1 MIVYFPFVLFAAG
14 LLIAYGSAGLPRQA
28 ATIAMVAAGSWS
40 LALLVDP
47 GSATW
52 AIGPIIATVLLPR
65 AGQRVRSNFEGLTRR
80 AVTLTVAM
88 LVALFA
94 ATRLP
99 IGENPILLSAV
110 PWLLGAV
117 GTAWFT
123 SPIDEPERLQGQA
136 LMIAAV
142 AVVILSAVPA
152 DPLTAGVAGAMA
164 LMPIAGGR
172 GRIPGPV
179 RPAFSGVLLL
189 TAAGSAVLAATG
201 LVLGPISLG
210 DLSID
215 VGGPVL
221 LASAI
226 VLVVGSAAS
235 AAGIEWA
242 ALLAVL
248 ALVAA
253 APALRW
259 SALAALVAVATV
271 LERDAE
277 RPAWLAVGVVG
288 LTPVL
293 QALASPTW
301 SARVQAVAL
310 GLGLVMMLF
319 AARAGML
326 RVLVLPATTLLV
338 MLFLPSLSPSNAVR
352 FQWVAALG
360 AALLIARPLL
370 STLTGESPKDA
381 IRDRL
386 LAGLLL
392 LAIGAR
398 DSFGLGELA
407 VILLLIDLAIVRVD
421 DVPGPASGWSG
432 RLILLARS
440 NWPPSATFAG
450 ATLAVIG
457 ALQASL
463 VLGLLAAVMFA
474 VLQLAPLLDRQA
486 LSPGPDRPHS
496 SLRWIGPVVSVAC
509 GIAPAMLLRML
520 RL

>member
-1 MIVYFPFVLFAAG
+1 VIVYFPFVLFAAG
-14 LLIAYGSAGLPRQA
+14 LLVAYGSTGVPRQV
-28 ATIAMVAAGSWS
+28 ATVAMVAAGGWS

-47 GSATW
+47 GAAAW
-52 AIGPIIATVLLPR
+52 AIGPIAATLLLPR
-65 AGQRVRSNFEGLTRR
+65 AGERVRSSFEGLTRR
-80 AVTLTVAM
+80 ALTLTVAI
-88 LVALFA
+88 LVALFV

-110 PWLLGAV
+110 PWLLGAI
-117 GTAWFT
+117 GTAWLT

-136 LMIAAV
+136 LMVAAV
-142 AVVILSAVPA
+142 ALVILVAVPA
-152 DPLTAGVAGAMA
+152 GPLTAGVAGAIA
-164 LMPIAGGR
+164 LMPIAGQR
-172 GRIPGPV
+172 GRIPGWL
-179 RPAFSGVLLL
+179 RPTFSNALLG
-189 TAAGSAVLAATG
+189 AGAVAAVLAATG
-201 LVLGPISLG
+201 LPIGPFSLG

-221 LASAI
+221 FGTAI
-226 VLVVGSAAS
+226 LLVAGSAVS
-235 AAGIEWA
+235 SVGTEWA

-253 APALRW
+253 APSLRW
-259 SALAALVAVATV
+259 SALAALVAVATT
-271 LERDAE
+271 LEREDE
-277 RPAWLAVGVVG
+277 RPAWLAVGVLSV
-288 LTPVL
+288 TPVL
-293 QALASPTW
+293 QAVASPTW

-310 GLGLVMMLF
+310 GLGLVLTLL

-326 RVLVLPATTLLV
+326 RVLALPATSLLV
-338 MLFLPSLSPSNAVR
+338 LLLLPALSPGNLVR

-360 AALLIARPLL
+360 AALLIAQPLL
-370 STLTGESPKDA
+370 GRLIGGGRPDV

-398 DSFGLGELA
+398 DSLGLGQLA
-407 VILLLIDLAIVRVD
+407 VILLLIDLVIVRVD
-421 DVPGPASGWSG
+421 DVPEPASGWRG

-463 VLGLLAAVMFA
+463 VLGLLAAITFA
-474 VLQLAPLLDRQA
+474 VLQFAPLLDRRA
-486 LSPGPDRPHS
+486 LAPATKRPQS
-496 SLRWIGPVVSVAC
+496 SLRWIGPVLAVAS
-509 GIAPAMLLRML
+509 GIAPALLLRML

>member
-14 LLIAYGSAGLPRQA
+14 LLIAYGSAGVPRQL

-40 LALLVDP
+40 LVLLVDP
-47 GSATW
+47 ASATW
-52 AIGPIIATVLLPR
+52 AIGPIIATLLLPR
-65 AGQRVRSNFEGLTRR
+65 AGQRVRSSFEGLTRR

-88 LVALFA
+88 LVALFL

-99 IGENPILLSAV
+99 VGENPILLSAV
-110 PWLLGAV
+110 PWLLAAV

-136 LMIAAV
+136 LMVAAV
-142 AVVILSAVPA
+142 AVVILVAVPA
-152 DPLTAGVAGAMA
+152 GQLTAGVAGAMA
-164 LMPIAGGR
+164 LMPIAGQR
-172 GRIPGPV
+172 GRIPGRLRPV
-179 RPAFSGVLLL
+179 FSRVLLL
-189 TAAGSAVLAATG
+189 AAAAAAVLAATS
-201 LVLGPISLG
+201 LSVRPFSLG
-210 DLSID
+210 DLSLD
-215 VGGPVL
+215 AGGPVL
-221 LASAI
+221 LATAI
-226 VLVVGSAAS
+226 VLVAGSAVGSV
-235 AAGIEWA
+235 GTDWA

-248 ALVAA
+248 ALVAS
-253 APALRW
+253 APSLRW
-259 SALAALVAVATV
+259 PALAALVAVATA
-271 LERDAE
+271 LERGAQ
-277 RPAWLAVGVVG
+277 RPAWIAVGVLS

>member
-1 MIVYFPFVLFAAG
+1 SWWWWRSRWRGRDRLLPLRPLRCRVADRVWQRRSPTPGGNDRHGGCGQLVARAAG
-14 LLIAYGSAGLPRQA
+14 RSRLGDVGHRSDHRNRVVAPRPSA
-28 ATIAMVAAGSWS
+28 
-40 LALLVDP
+40 
-47 GSATW
+47 
-52 AIGPIIATVLLPR
+52 
-65 AGQRVRSNFEGLTRR
+65 
-80 AVTLTVAM
+80 
-88 LVALFA
+88 
-94 ATRLP
+94 
-99 IGENPILLSAV
+99 
-110 PWLLGAV
+110 
-117 GTAWFT
+117 
-123 SPIDEPERLQGQA
+123 
-136 LMIAAV
+136 
-142 AVVILSAVPA
+142 
-152 DPLTAGVAGAMA
+152 
-164 LMPIAGGR
+164 
-172 GRIPGPV
+172 

-407 VILLLIDLAIVRVD
+407 VI
-421 DVPGPASGWSG
+421 
-432 RLILLARS
+432 
-440 NWPPSATFAG
+440 
-450 ATLAVIG
+450 
-457 ALQASL
+457 
-463 VLGLLAAVMFA
+463 
-474 VLQLAPLLDRQA
+474 
-486 LSPGPDRPHS
+486 
-496 SLRWIGPVVSVAC
+496 
-509 GIAPAMLLRML
+509 
-520 RL
+520 

>member
-1 MIVYFPFVLFAAG
+1 
-14 LLIAYGSAGLPRQA
+14 
-28 ATIAMVAAGSWS
+28 
-40 LALLVDP
+40 
-47 GSATW
+47 
-52 AIGPIIATVLLPR
+52 R

-142 AVVILSAVPA
+142 AVVILIAVPA

-164 LMPIAGGR
+164 LMPTAGAR
-172 GRIPGPV
+172 GRIPGRV
-179 RPAFSGVLLL
+179 RSAFSGVLLL
-189 TAAGSAVLAATG
+189 TAAGSAV
-201 LVLGPISLG
+201 P
-210 DLSID
+210 
-215 VGGPVL
+215 PVRQAR
-221 LASAI
+221 AS
-226 VLVVGSAAS
+226 
-235 AAGIEWA
+235 
-242 ALLAVL
+242 
-248 ALVAA
+248 
-253 APALRW
+253 R
-259 SALAALVAVATV
+259 
-271 LERDAE
+271 
-277 RPAWLAVGVVG
+277 
-288 LTPVL
+288 
-293 QALASPTW
+293 TW
-301 SARVQAVAL
+301 GARVQAVAV

-407 VILLLIDLAIVRVD
+407 VILLLIDLA
-421 DVPGPASGWSG
+421 
-432 RLILLARS
+432 
-440 NWPPSATFAG
+440 
-450 ATLAVIG
+450 
-457 ALQASL
+457 
-463 VLGLLAAVMFA
+463 
-474 VLQLAPLLDRQA
+474 
-486 LSPGPDRPHS
+486 
-496 SLRWIGPVVSVAC
+496 
-509 GIAPAMLLRML
+509 
-520 RL
+520 